1 MEAILLMVADSQ
13 NGVWPWNVLP
23 WVFGAVLL
31 MLGLIDKYE
40 KASGN
45 KWTPKPA
52 HGHAEF
58 TDKRAKLKKAGLLS
72 GDGVPIGYAPDGKTA
87 LHYSGFGH
95 LFVCAA
101 ARTGKGA
108 TLLINALLSWRHSV
122 ICIDP
127 KAENALVSAKSR
139 KRFGRVYILNP
150 FKNFPDELGSM
161 QARINPMQIISAAS
175 ASFHADT
182 DKLAAALVWDEGNG
196 EGRHWTTAA
205 RMLVSGVIA
214 ALIRHEA
221 DPGKRNLVEVARVIS
236 SRDDTNGLFAFCE
249 KAMKSSDP
257 FIIQKLG
264 RFALPVG
271 KQPGREMEDVI
282 STAITQLG
290 FIGNAAIAES
300 LSGSD
305 FRFSD
310 LKKRPGTTVFITLPL
325 SMLDVTD
332 KFFRLILETALADLL
347 NEGQRGKKKPVLV
360 IVDEM
365 AQLGPRVKIL
375 ENCFGMAAG
384 AAGIQLFCVL
394 QSLVQLQGMF
404 EKTWETVVQNSG
416 ISMWFGAKDQS
427 TREYVSK
434 LAGTTEVLTRSRN
447 WSTDRQT
454 GELVVSDNASQ
465 CGRPLLLDYEVGEI
479 AEDEMVLLV
488 EGRWTVKAKRR
499 FYFTL
504 PEFRGK
510 YRKNPYIKGGG
521 K

>member
-40 KASGN
+40 EASGN
-45 KWTPKPA
+45 KWKPPNS
-52 HGHAEF
+52 HGDAKFTEKNAE
-58 TDKRAKLKKAGLLS
+58 LKKAGLLS
-72 GDGVPIGYAPDGKTA
+72 GDGVPIGFTPDGRHA
-87 LHYSGFGH
+87 LHYPGFGH

-101 ARTGKGA
+101 ARVGKGA
-108 TLLINALLSWRHSV
+108 TLLINALLSWRESV
-122 ICIDP
+122 IGIDP
-127 KAENALVSAKSR
+127 KAENALVTAKSR
-139 KRFGRVYILNP
+139 KRFGRVHILNP
-150 FKNFPDELGSM
+150 FKMFFEELGSM
-161 QARINPMQIISAAS
+161 QARFNPMAIISSAS
-175 ASFHADT
+175 ASFHAEC
-182 DKLAAALVWDEGNG
+182 DKLAAALVWDESNG
-196 EGRHWTTAA
+196 EGKHWTTAA
-205 RMLVSGVIA
+205 RILVSGIIA

-221 DPGKRNLVEVARVIS
+221 DPGKRNLVEVARIIS
-236 SRDDTNGLFAFCE
+236 SGELFTYCRAV
-249 KAMKSSDP
+249 MKHSTDP
-257 FIIQKLG
+257 FIKQKLG
-264 RFALPVG
+264 RFALPLNTE
-271 KQPGREMEDVI
+271 PGREMQDVI

-310 LKKRPGTTVFITLPL
+310 LKKRPGTTVFICLPL
-325 SMLDVTD
+325 NMLDVCD
-332 KFFRLILETALADLL
+332 KYFRLILETALSDLL
-347 NEGQRGKKKPVLV
+347 NEGQRGRKKPVLV

-375 ENCFGMAAG
+375 ENCMGMAAG

-404 EKTWETVVQNSG
+404 EKTWENFIQNCG
-416 ISMWFGAKDQS
+416 VTMWFGAKDQS

-434 LAGTTEVLTRSRN
+434 LAGTEVLTRSR
-447 WSTDRQT
+447 SVGTDRQT
-454 GELVVSDNASQ
+454 GEAVINDSASQ
-465 CGRPLLLDYEVGEI
+465 YGRPLLLPHEVGEI
-479 AEDEMVLLV
+479 APDAMVLFV
-488 EGRWTVKAKRR
+488 EGRLTVKAKRR
-499 FYFTL
+499 FYFNL
-504 PEFRGK
+504 AEFRGK